1 MNNDNMFWTGGR
13 WVAKEKEERPHRAKI
28 IDAHYHIFP
37 KLGSQKEGI
46 DPALRTRFWQYHSRE
61 FNNWWRV
68 DTGEKVDQQF
78 LEFKSNNLA
87 DMPNVNFRLIDYGKA
102 RITIDKIDYDMQFY
116 TPSLINNELPPER
129 GVGEMNL
136 AGVDIGILQAD
147 HVYGDLADFYG
158 KAMRDYPDRFIGLAQ
173 IWEPEANN
181 EVRLAKLERSIVEQC
196 NKGLYFSVESLTGA
210 MKNAFGGL
218 LNHKRHW
225 THSVIHETLVDL
237 LKIQKEIHPEI
248 LAVTDATFAGD
259 GPGPRA
265 MQWHIKNLILVSKD
279 QVAIDAVCAHLMGFD
294 PFSIKFIKL
303 AHDEGL
309 GCGDINKIQIVG
321 DSINNEKWNF
331 NSGMDTLASKGQKL
345 IYWGPLKRLEKI
357 LLQSPI
363 VPWSFWA
370 SNFYY
375 NTYWMQFIGKKRVN
389 LAMKTEWGELFK
401 QY

>member
-1 MNNDNMFWTGGR
+1 MSTVAAIRVNPDNVLDGISRGMHLVEYQKSLDQKNTTILKTNISWQHFFPACSTTPWQFDGVISELKSANYTNLLPAYNGTVVVNPIDGAKNNKHTAVEEKHELKSIFLDFPPTKWIKYTPK
-13 WVAKEKEERPHRAKI
+13 AKLLVL
-28 IDAHYHIFP
+28 DTIFP
-37 KLGSQKEGI
+37 EGI
-46 DPALRTRFWQYHSRE
+46 
-61 FNNWWRV
+61 
-68 DTGEKVDQQF
+68 
-78 LEFKSNNLA
+78 
-87 DMPNVNFRLIDYGKA
+87 
-102 RITIDKIDYDMQFY
+102 RI
-116 TPSLINNELPPER
+116 PE
-129 GVGEMNL
+129 V
-136 AGVDIGILQAD
+136 
-147 HVYGDLADFYG
+147 
-158 KAMRDYPDRFIGLAQ
+158 FIGSNIIHL
-173 IWEPEANN
+173 PT
-181 EVRLAKLERSIVEQC
+181 AKTHV
-196 NKGLYFSVESLTGA
+196 FTTMTGA

-389 LAMKTEWGELFK
+389 LAMETEWGELFK

>member
-1 MNNDNMFWTGGR
+1 M
-13 WVAKEKEERPHRAKI
+13 
-28 IDAHYHIFP
+28 
-37 KLGSQKEGI
+37 
-46 DPALRTRFWQYHSRE
+46 
-61 FNNWWRV
+61 
-68 DTGEKVDQQF
+68 
-78 LEFKSNNLA
+78 
-87 DMPNVNFRLIDYGKA
+87 
-102 RITIDKIDYDMQFY
+102 
-116 TPSLINNELPPER
+116 
-129 GVGEMNL
+129 
-136 AGVDIGILQAD
+136 
-147 HVYGDLADFYG
+147 
-158 KAMRDYPDRFIGLAQ
+158 
-173 IWEPEANN
+173 
-181 EVRLAKLERSIVEQC
+181 
-196 NKGLYFSVESLTGA
+196 
-210 MKNAFGGL
+210 
-218 LNHKRHW
+218 
-225 THSVIHETLVDL
+225 
-237 LKIQKEIHPEI
+237 
-248 LAVTDATFAGD
+248 
-259 GPGPRA
+259 
-265 MQWHIKNLILVSKD
+265 SKD